1 MELSDALGLREVD
14 IAASDENSYTI
25 AIATWSDFD
34 DTTKGIVDQ
43 VNVHGYEYGNGR
55 RDVLY
60 NVTKGNVYGIAST
73 ERDAT
78 GQSLAANLNLDFK
91 WLHPTAWVYWQAVD
105 QSGWGLLAGDE
116 NRMPSPTLAS
126 VPNNKY
132 FVLAQYTRHVRPGM
146 IIIDGG
152 SDKNTIAAWNRNRS
166 GLVLITVNYG
176 TEQNVKYDLSQIY
189 TKSCP
194 TKARRWTTNFDG
206 SKQYERA
213 RCSNFKEDLE
223 VFMESNQ
230 VTTLDMQL

>member
-1 MELSDALGLREVD
+1 M
-14 IAASDENSYTI
+14 
-25 AIATWSDFD
+25 
-34 DTTKGIVDQ
+34 
-43 VNVHGYEYGNGR
+43 
-55 RDVLY
+55 
-60 NVTKGNVYGIAST
+60 
-73 ERDAT
+73 
-78 GQSLAANLNLDFK
+78 
-91 WLHPTAWVYWQAVD
+91 YWQAVD

-176 TEQNVKYDLSQIY
+176 TEQTVQYDLSKIY

-194 TKARRWTTNFDG
+194 TKARRWSTNFDG
-206 SKQYERA
+206 SKQYM
-213 RCSNFKEDLE
+213 KEQDVAISTKKFLE